1 MGVEN
6 KNIVNLDLKKIIYM
20 SLSMSMDMVD
30 IFFQKLCNHL
40 M

>member
-30 IFFQKLCNHL
+30 IFF
-40 M
+40 